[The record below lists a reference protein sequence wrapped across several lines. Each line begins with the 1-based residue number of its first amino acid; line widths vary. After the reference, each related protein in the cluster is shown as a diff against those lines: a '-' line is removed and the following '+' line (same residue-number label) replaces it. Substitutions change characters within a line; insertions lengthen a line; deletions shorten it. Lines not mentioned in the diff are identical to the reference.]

1 MRTFEEDLQK
11 ALNFHGHL
19 CIGQVLGT
27 RIARLGLMQF
37 GITEPEKYK
46 DLIIYVESDRCL
58 ADAVSAVCGC
68 SLGRR
73 RLKWI
78 DYGKMAAV
86 FYDIQTKC
94 SYRIFNH
101 KRITPE
107 KGEDII
113 AFYNQYSDEEL
124 FSIQEVKLNITEFD
138 LPGKPIISVCCE
150 GCKEKVMDNRHV
162 TLDGKNYCRHCA
174 DRSKYYRVLRVE

>member
-27 RIARLGLMQF
+27 RIARLGMRQF
-37 GITEPEKYK
+37 GITEPEKYR

-58 ADAVSAVCGC
+58 ADAVSAVCHC
-68 SLGRR
+68 NLGRR

-86 FYDIQTKC
+86 FYDIQSEKA
-94 SYRIFNH
+94 YRIFNSN
-101 KRITPE
+101 RIAPE
-107 KGEDII
+107 KGQDII
-113 AFYNQYSDEEL
+113 AFYNDYSDEEL
-124 FSIQEVKLNITEFD
+124 FTIQEVRMKPPAYD
-138 LPGKPIISVCCE
+138 LPGKSLESVWCDAC
-150 GCKEKVMDNRHV
+150 GEKVLDKRHIEKN
-162 TLDGKNYCRHCA
+162 GHNYCKPCA
-174 DRSKYYRVLRVE
+174 EGSAYYELIDK